1 MLGHLGYHG
10 AGMESTVLELRLAPD
25 WDAILSAWE
34 PCFATLSRV
43 GVSDD
48 ERASLCMVA
57 RELLE
62 NAVKYG
68 GFGEGEAVELTLRA
82 SRDEV
87 TIEVRNPLHGVAPEQ
102 LRRFDHAI
110 QWIRGY
116 QDPFEAYV
124 EKMKELSTE
133 PYHEGK
139 SGLGLTRIAYE
150 GRSILDFY
158 VEPSDKLAVSAVY
171 LRAGEVRP

>member
-1 MLGHLGYHG
+1 
-10 AGMESTVLELRLAPD
+10 MESTVLELRLAPD
-25 WDAILSAWE
+25 WDSILSAWE
-34 PCFATLSRV
+34 PCFATLSRA
-43 GVSDD
+43 GLSDD
-48 ERASLCMVA
+48 ERASLSMVA

-68 GFGEGEAVELTLRA
+68 GFGEGEVVELTLRA

-102 LRRFDHAI
+102 LRQFDHAI

>member
-1 MLGHLGYHG
+1 
-10 AGMESTVLELRLAPD
+10 MESTVLELRLAPD

-34 PCFATLSRV
+34 PCFATLSRA
-43 GVSDD
+43 GLSDD

-87 TIEVRNPLHGVAPEQ
+87 TIEVRNPLRGVAPEQ

>member
-1 MLGHLGYHG
+1 VPGYLGYHG
-10 AGMESTVLELRLAPD
+10 ARMESTVLELRLAPE
-25 WDAILSAWE
+25 WEAILAAWE
-34 PCFATLSRV
+34 PCSTTLSRA
-43 GVSDD
+43 GLSDD
-48 ERASLCMVA
+48 ERASLCMVT

-82 SRDEV
+82 SRDDV
-87 TIEVRNPLHGVAPEQ
+87 IIEVRNPLHGVAPEQ
-102 LRRFDHAI
+102 LRMFDQAI

-124 EKMKELSTE
+124 ERMKALSSE

-150 GRSILDFY
+150 GRSIVDFY
-158 VEPSDKLAVSAVY
+158 VAPSNQLAVSAVY
-171 LRAGEVRP
+171 LRGGEAGA